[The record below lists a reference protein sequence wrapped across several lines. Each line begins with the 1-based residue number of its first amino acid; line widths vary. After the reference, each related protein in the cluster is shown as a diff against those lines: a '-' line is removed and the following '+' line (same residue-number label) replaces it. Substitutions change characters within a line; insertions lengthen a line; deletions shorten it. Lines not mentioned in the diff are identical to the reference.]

1 MKKNYIRLFSVF
13 VGILFVIFLL
23 ANFGLNLWLKYR
35 LPEFIKNN
43 SEYKISYQ
51 SLDVHLGTG
60 NIFATGIT
68 INNKNTGNPK
78 MIGLQGTVDT
88 LSVSQLGIFD
98 AVFNKRINTSDLI
111 LRKPNLNIVLAK
123 PIDGKTGTKKKP
135 IVLENITITNGKIS
149 VFKYNKQKLLSVNSL
164 NLNVENLQLTE
175 KSMVKKLPVIFD
187 KYKISGTNFFF
198 RPDNLYAVTAQSV
211 NTKEGQMNLKDFAV
225 IPLLSQRNFIRFY
238 PKKAK
243 LFSFKSSAMEF
254 KDIALKNNRVAL
266 SNVRFQNPDLT
277 VFTTNTRPGAR
288 EKEFN
293 DDIRLENI
301 LIDHMKVTV
310 LKPDGSPMLKADNL
324 NANIS
329 KFLMND
335 ETVKNSLPFEYGN
348 FKFSGQQINYVTNN
362 ENVNISALSAG
373 PQNLNMQSFSV
384 KPTSVNPDKTLLDL
398 TGKNID
404 FKINEWKF
412 VGNKLKIDIQNV
424 LASSINGKIVASK
437 NSGKKKSSYN
447 GISFPLTVRNFQ
459 LKNSNVVFD
468 KGNNPMVFEDLN
480 GRLKNIE
487 MNASTVKEAMPF
499 KVGSYNLNTRNFRY
513 GTEFYNL
520 SAGVMKFSENTM
532 QLSGFMMK
540 PKVSRAQFIRMI
552 PAEKDLYDIKVNQV
566 SVNGSWDFVS
576 SHQFLNASQ
585 ITMDGVNA
593 NIFRSKIPKD
603 DLSEKP
609 LYSKLLRTVKFPLFV
624 QNLDIKNSVLEY
636 EEDTKKSDG
645 PGKLTFN
652 NFNLNAK
659 NLNSG
664 KMKGKPTVVPIN
676 ISCRFMNASPMNVK
690 WSFDVADRNDGF
702 SIAGNIADLPASRI
716 NPFIEPYLKIRA
728 TGLISDLI
736 FSFKGNYSGLNGSL
750 NMKHRALKVSVL
762 KETGEK
768 NKLLSALVNVF
779 VRTNSGNYPESVA
792 VEEVQR
798 DKTKSFFN
806 LFWRGIEQ
814 GLKKTLIGKNALKNE
829 ASVKSAVKNTK
840 AAIQENKN
848 DLQETKEAVKEK
860 AVAAKEKVQDTKQK
874 LTQKGGLRTVFKKK
888 SEK

>member
-68 INNKNTGNPK
+68 INNKNTDKPNS
-78 MIGLQGTVDT
+78 IGLQGTVDT

-123 PIDGKTGTKKKP
+123 PLDGKTGKKKNP
-135 IVLENITITNGKIS
+135 IVLENITITDGKIS
-149 VFKYNKQKLLSVNSL
+149 VFKYNKQKFLSVNSL
-164 NLNVENLQLTE
+164 NLNIENLQLTE

-187 KYKISGTNFFF
+187 RYEISGTNFYF

-211 NTKEGQMNLKDFAV
+211 NTKEGQMNLKEFAI

-254 KDIALKNNRVAL
+254 KDIVLKNNRITL
-266 SNVRFQNPDLT
+266 SNVRFQSSDLT
-277 VFTTNTRPGAR
+277 VFKTNTHAVSKG
-288 EKEFN
+288 KEFN

-301 LIDHMKVTV
+301 LVDHMKVTV
-310 LKPDGSPMLKADNL
+310 LKPDGSPMLKVGNL
-324 NANIS
+324 NMNIT
-329 KFLMND
+329 KFLMNG

-348 FKFSGQQINYVTNN
+348 FKVSGQHINYITNT
-362 ENVNISALSAG
+362 ENTNISALSAG
-373 PQNLNMQSFSV
+373 PQNLNLQSFSV
-384 KPTSVNPDKTLLDL
+384 KPTGINPDKTLIDL

-404 FKINEWKF
+404 FKIKEWKF

-424 LASSINGKIVASK
+424 LANTVSGKIVASK
-437 NSGKKKSSYN
+437 NSGKKKPAYK
-447 GISFPLTVRNFQ
+447 GISFPLTVRNLQ
-459 LKNSNVVFD
+459 VKNSNLVFD
-468 KGNNPMVFEDLN
+468 KGDNPMVFENLN
-480 GRLKNIE
+480 GSLKNIE

-499 KVGSYNLNTRNFRY
+499 KVGSYNLITRNFRY

-520 SAGVMKFSENTM
+520 SAALMEFTENKM
-532 QLSGFMMK
+532 HFSGFMMK

-552 PAEKDLYDIKVNQV
+552 PSEKDLYDIKVNQI
-566 SVNGSWDFVS
+566 SVDGSWDFVS
-576 SHQFLNASQ
+576 PRQFLNASQ
-585 ITMDGVNA
+585 ITMNGVNA

-624 QNLDIKNSVLEY
+624 ENLDIKNSVLEY

-702 SIAGNIADLPASRI
+702 SIAGNIGDLPASRI

-736 FSFKGNYSGLNGSL
+736 FNFKGNNNGLNGSL
-750 NMKHRALKVSVL
+750 NMKHRDLKVSVL

-768 NKLLSALVNVF
+768 NKLLSAIVNVF

-792 VEEVQR
+792 VEDVQR

-829 ASVKSAVKNTK
+829 ASIKNTVTNTK
-840 AAIQENKN
+840 AALQENKK
-848 DLQETKEAVKEK
+848 DLQETNESV
-860 AVAAKEKVQDTKQK
+860 KEKVQETKHK
-874 LTQKGGLRTVFKKK
+874 LTQKGGLRTIFKKK